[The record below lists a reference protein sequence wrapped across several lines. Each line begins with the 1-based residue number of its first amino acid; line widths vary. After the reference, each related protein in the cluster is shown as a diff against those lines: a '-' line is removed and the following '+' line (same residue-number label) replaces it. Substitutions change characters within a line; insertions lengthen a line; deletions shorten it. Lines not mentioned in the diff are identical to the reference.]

1 MCLRRGV
8 NKTDTCRYCISYDMM
23 DTEMVFQLFM
33 KFCCNNIKLK
43 YIYLAFNTIFLSEK
57 AYATF
62 IHKIFSLG
70 NSCTLSSAHT

>member
-1 MCLRRGV
+1 M
-8 NKTDTCRYCISYDMM
+8 DMM

-57 AYATF
+57 VYATF

-70 NSCTLSSAHT
+70 NSRTLSSAHT

>member
-8 NKTDTCRYCISYDMM
+8 NKRACPDIAFPMDMM

-43 YIYLAFNTIFLSEK
+43 YIYLAFNTILSEK
-57 AYATF
+57 VYATF

-70 NSCTLSSAHT
+70 NSRTLSSAHT